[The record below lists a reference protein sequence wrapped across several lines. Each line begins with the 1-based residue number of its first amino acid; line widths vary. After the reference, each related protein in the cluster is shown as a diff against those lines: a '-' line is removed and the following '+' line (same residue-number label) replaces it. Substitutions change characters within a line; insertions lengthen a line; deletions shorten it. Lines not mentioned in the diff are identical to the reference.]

1 MAPITIRKRHTV
13 RRSEMA
19 EIVRRLE
26 DELGVEAE
34 IFAGD
39 RIEVAE
45 TGGPVRFYFVDR
57 EPLLFDRG
65 GVLFPTLRGA
75 MARPF
80 SNRRITVDMGAV
92 RFVVNGADIMR
103 PGIVAVTDD
112 VRADRPALVVEE
124 RHGKPLAV
132 CIARFDADALR
143 AETGGKVCKNIHHV
157 GDEIW
162 ELEV

>member
-26 DELGVEAE
+26 DELGAEADL
-34 IFAGD
+34 FAGD
-39 RIEVAE
+39 RVEVAE

-57 EPLLFDRG
+57 EPLLFERG

-80 SNRRITVDMGAV
+80 SGRRITVDMGAV
-92 RFVVNGADIMR
+92 RYVVNGADIMR
-103 PGIVAVTDD
+103 PGIVALTDD
-112 VRADRPALVVEE
+112 IQADRPAVVVEE

-132 CIARFDADALR
+132 CIARLDAEAMR

>member
-13 RRSEMA
+13 RRSEMT

-26 DELGVEAE
+26 DELGAEAE

-57 EPLLFDRG
+57 ELLLFERA

-80 SNRRITVDMGAV
+80 SARRITVDMGAV

-103 PGIVAVTDD
+103 PGIVALTDD
-112 VRADRPALVVEE
+112 IRADRPALVVEE

-132 CIARFDADALR
+132 CLARLDADALR

>member
-13 RRSEMA
+13 RKSEMA
-19 EIVRRLE
+19 GIVRRLE
-26 DELGVEAE
+26 TDLGAEAE
-34 IFAGD
+34 LFAGE

-57 EPLLFDRG
+57 EPLLFERG

-80 SNRRITVDMGAV
+80 RARRITVDMGAV
-92 RFVVNGADIMR
+92 PYVVNGADIMR
-103 PGIVAVTDD
+103 PGIVAISDD
-112 VRADRPALVVEE
+112 VLADRPALVVEE

-132 CIARFDADALR
+132 CIARLDAGAMR
-143 AETGGKVCKNIHHV
+143 AETDGKVCKNIHHV

-162 ELEV
+162 ELEL

>member
-13 RRSEMA
+13 RKGDAA
-19 EIVRRLE
+19 ELVRRLGE
-26 DELGVEAE
+26 ELGEEAG
-34 IFAGD
+34 IFAAE

-45 TGGPVRFYFVDR
+45 TGGPFRLYLLDKR
-57 EPLLFDRG
+57 PLLFERN
-65 GVLFPTLRGA
+65 GVLFPTLQGA
-75 MARPF
+75 IARPF
-80 SNRRITVDMGAV
+80 TARRVTVDMGAV

-112 VRADRPALVVEE
+112 VRADHPVLVVEE

-132 CIARFDADALR
+132 CIARLDAAAMR
-143 AETGGKVCKNIHHV
+143 AETGGIVCKIIHHV

-162 ELEV
+162 SLEV

>member
-19 EIVRRLE
+19 GIVRRLE
-26 DELGVEAE
+26 EELGAEAD

-45 TGGPVRFYFVDR
+45 TGGPVRFYLVDR
-57 EPLLFDRG
+57 EPLLFERG

-80 SNRRITVDMGAV
+80 SARRITVDMGAV

-103 PGIVAVTDD
+103 PGIVAVSDD

-132 CIARFDADALR
+132 CIARLDADAMR

-162 ELEV
+162 GLEV

>member
-13 RRSEMA
+13 RKGDAA
-19 EIVRRLE
+19 ELVRRLGE
-26 DELGVEAE
+26 ELGEEAGT
-34 IFAGD
+34 FAAD

-45 TGGPVRFYFVDR
+45 TGGPFRLYLLDKR
-57 EPLLFDRG
+57 PLLFERD
-65 GVLFPTLRGA
+65 GVLFPTLHGA
-75 MARPF
+75 ITRPF
-80 SNRRITVDMGAV
+80 SARRVTVDMGAV

-112 VRADRPALVVEE
+112 VLADHPVLVVEE

-132 CIARFDADALR
+132 CIARLDAAAMR
-143 AETGGKVCKNIHHV
+143 AETAGKVCKNIHHV

-162 ELEV
+162 SLEV

>member
-13 RRSEMA
+13 RRSEMNG
-19 EIVRRLE
+19 IVRRLE
-26 DELGVEAE
+26 DELGAEADL
-34 IFAGD
+34 FAGD

-45 TGGPVRFYFVDR
+45 TGGPVRFYLVDR
-57 EPLLFDRG
+57 EPLLFERG

-80 SNRRITVDMGAV
+80 SARRITVDMGAV

-103 PGIVAVTDD
+103 PGIVALTDD
-112 VRADRPALVVEE
+112 IRADRPALVVEE
-124 RHGKPLAV
+124 RYGKPLAV
-132 CIARFDADALR
+132 CIARLDADAMR

>member
-1 MAPITIRKRHTV
+1 
-13 RRSEMA
+13 MA

-26 DELGVEAE
+26 DELGTEADL
-34 IFAGD
+34 FASD

-45 TGGPVRFYFVDR
+45 TGGPVRFYFIDR
-57 EPLLFDRG
+57 QPLLFERG

-80 SNRRITVDMGAV
+80 SARRITVDTGAV

-124 RHGKPLAV
+124 RHHKPLAV
-132 CIARFDADALR
+132 CLARLDAAALR
-143 AETGGKVCKNIHHV
+143 AETAGKVCKNIHHV

-162 ELEV
+162 GLEV

>member
-13 RRSEMA
+13 RKGEAA
-19 EIVRRLE
+19 EIVRRLGE
-26 DELGVEAE
+26 ELGDEAN
-34 IFAGD
+34 IFAAD

-45 TGGPVRFYFVDR
+45 TGGAFRIYLLDKR
-57 EPLLFDRG
+57 PLLFERA
-65 GVLFPTLRGA
+65 GVLFPTLQGA
-75 MARPF
+75 IARPF
-80 SNRRITVDMGAV
+80 SARRVTVDMGAV

-112 VRADRPALVVEE
+112 VRADHPVLVVEE

-132 CIARFDADALR
+132 GIARMDAEAMR
-143 AETGGKVCKNIHHV
+143 AETAGKVCKNIHHV

-162 ELEV
+162 SLEV